1 MLHLVALVGEC
12 ELLYLGPLFEG
23 NEEQHAGLDAV
34 FTTSDTGVAHTM
46 TALVEIEWS
55 FAGLPS
61 WVPNGVAILDIKVS
75 ATIVHWYIVVTITS
89 DTAEL
94 GILVE

>member
-1 MLHLVALVGEC
+1 
-12 ELLYLGPLFEG
+12 
-23 NEEQHAGLDAV
+23 
-34 FTTSDTGVAHTM
+34 M

-61 WVPNGVAILDIKVS
+61 WVPNCVAVLDVKVS
-75 ATIVHWYIVVTITS
+75 ATIIHGNIVVTITS

>member
-1 MLHLVALVGEC
+1 
-12 ELLYLGPLFEG
+12 
-23 NEEQHAGLDAV
+23 
-34 FTTSDTGVAHTM
+34 M

-75 ATIVHWYIVVTITS
+75 ATIVHWYIIVTITS